1 MKRLKMGVFNNLQL
15 HDFDIKDYIKSFND
29 KIQTGFK
36 LDKNNNY
43 DMQQKRLANL
53 ADAIESSDAATK
65 HQLDLRLV
73 FKADQ
78 TSVLLLD
85 GRNHMTGD
93 LDMRGNKIILPGEID
108 MNRKLITNLATD
120 QNQDLSAVNMATLK
134 TNLRQKVNKSYV
146 DGKFVKKNWGY
157 SFW

>member
-1 MKRLKMGVFNNLQL
+1 MKRFKMGVFNNLQL
-15 HDFDIKDYIKSFND
+15 HDNVDIKEYMQSFNE

-53 ADAIESSDAATK
+53 AEAVDADDAITK
-65 HQLDLRLV
+65 HQMEVGLAG
-73 FKADQ
+73 KADP
-78 TSVLLLD
+78 TNVLLLD

-108 MNRKLITNLATD
+108 MNRKLITNLDTD

-134 TNLRQKVNKSYV
+134 TNIGQKV
-146 DGKFVKKNWGY
+146 DGKFVKKLGIL
-157 SFW
+157 FLVI